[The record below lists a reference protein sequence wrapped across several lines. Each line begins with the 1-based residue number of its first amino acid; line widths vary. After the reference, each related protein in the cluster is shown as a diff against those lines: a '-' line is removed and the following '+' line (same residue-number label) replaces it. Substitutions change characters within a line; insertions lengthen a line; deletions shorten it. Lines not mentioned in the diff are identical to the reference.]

1 MASARESVVAFVV
14 ASFVAIDVA
23 RRALAI
29 VADTDAVLALQRDVR
44 AREDALRA
52 AMKSLE
58 RSNECLN
65 GKDARDERMTK
76 MLLELEEKVRVLEG
90 KRTNGR
96 RAALRAQYWLAAT
109 KAALGA
115 FACAFHGKDFVFAIN
130 ERAVWPLGAWLSFP
144 WRAGI
149 AKGGVGVVPWV
160 LLSAVAS
167 ERFARG
173 VLEPF
178 ARACARAMARGKT
191 RGRAE
196 RLGKKVS

>member
-178 ARACARAMARGKT
+178 ARACARAIARGKT